1 MRGRGRYGATPH
13 PKTARLE
20 IVLQERQNGG
30 FKKRTEEDPLEWIR
44 MRLRNRKKDHV
55 STAEEIYR
63 EKRLVRPIKP
73 IYA

>member
-1 MRGRGRYGATPH
+1 
-13 PKTARLE
+13 
-20 IVLQERQNGG
+20 
-30 FKKRTEEDPLEWIR
+30 